1 MALFSSDNDDK
12 KLSQGSSVKS
22 SSLLS
27 SKDTVS
33 KDAFSKPAVS
43 KYESSSALNSSTST
57 VKTLNP
63 TSSSPFA
70 SSSAGSNLTGSTFT
84 GNTVNSSATRS
95 SAFSSTASAT
105 RTTSS
110 VGTLNN
116 TRPTGSAFGS
126 TLNTSSNSTSRFQ
139 SSSTLNTATGSSLTT
154 GSSLNRTSLG
164 TSPLRTASATTSSL
178 GATAPKSTFSSTQT
192 LSSRATAT
200 STLSGTRPASTL
212 SSVSSLSSART
223 NTTTTARPS
232 AFGSTRSTQTT
243 SSFTPR
249 ATTSSSFSST
259 TTSTLR
265 SGTSG
270 SSFTARPAT
279 SSFGSA
285 TTATSSTS
293 ASATSSFSSSTS
305 DFTRKIE
312 QAKAALSTVPKV
324 RPVSVTRDGKTSLVT
339 EKQEVT
345 DVQYR
350 RFAAFIEEK
359 CGIVLGEGKQYLV
372 NSRLSSLLSKFRV
385 QTVDDLI
392 NKAMEEKPNNK
403 AQEEVIDAMTTNE
416 TLWFRDTYPYK
427 ALENIILPELAK
439 KAKYPVRIWSAA
451 CSSGQEPY
459 SIGMVIQEQMSKML
473 HIDPKQTQ
481 IIGTD
486 LSPEMLS
493 ICRRGQYDVHALS
506 RGLSAERKEKFFRP
520 THHPNMMAID
530 SRVKSMVEFRP
541 MNLLGSY
548 ALMGRFDVI
557 FCRNVLIYFSNE
569 VKADILRKL
578 TMCLN
583 PGGYLI
589 LGSTETLVGVSDK
602 YEMMRCN
609 PGIIYHLKPQKYAF

>member
-1 MALFSSDNDDK
+1 MALFSSDNNDK
-12 KLSQGSSVKS
+12 KLSQGSQVKS
-22 SSLLS
+22 SSFLS
-27 SKDTVS
+27 SKNADG
-33 KDAFSKPAVS
+33 
-43 KYESSSALNSSTST
+43 SASNRVTST

-63 TSSSPFA
+63 RSSSPFA
-70 SSSAGSNLTGSTFT
+70 T
-84 GNTVNSSATRS
+84 
-95 SAFSSTASAT
+95 SSTARSSSFT
-105 RTTSS
+105 STT
-110 VGTLNN
+110 
-116 TRPTGSAFGS
+116 TRPTGVSTQTPLSSTRPLGS
-126 TLNTSSNSTSRFQ
+126 TLDSTAQSSVARAQ
-139 SSSTLNTATGSSLTT
+139 SSSTLNRST
-154 GSSLNRTSLG
+154 LG
-164 TSPLRTASATTSSL
+164 NSTLRPSASATSTATPSSFGSTASRSFFDTSSSL
-178 GATAPKSTFSSTQT
+178 ASRPSASSSLSST
-192 LSSRATAT
+192 
-200 STLSGTRPASTL
+200 TRPASTL
-212 SSVSSLSSART
+212 FSRT
-223 NTTTTARPS
+223 TTAATTARPS
-232 AFGSTRSTQTT
+232 AFTSSRSTQTG

-249 ATTSSSFSST
+249 ATTSALNSTVAGTSSLRTATPSSVFSSR
-259 TTSTLR
+259 TTS
-265 SGTSG
+265 
-270 SSFTARPAT
+270 

-285 TTATSSTS
+285 NARLNSTSSNTSGSTPFS
-293 ASATSSFSSSTS
+293 ASTQE
-305 DFTRKIE
+305 FTRKIE

-324 RPVSVTRDGKTSLVT
+324 RPISINRDGKTSLVT

-350 RFAAFIEEK
+350 RFAAFVEEK
-359 CGIVLGEGKQYLV
+359 CGIVLGDGKQYLV

-392 NKAMEEKPNNK
+392 NLAMEEKPNNK

-427 ALENIILPELAK
+427 ALETIILPELAK

-459 SIGMVIQEQMSKML
+459 SIGMIIQEQMSKML

-506 RGLSAERKEKFFRP
+506 RGLSPERKEKFFRP
-520 THHPNMMAID
+520 THNPNMMAID

-557 FCRNVLIYFSNE
+557 FCRNVLIYFSND

-589 LGSTETLVGVSDK
+589 LGSTETLVGVADK

>member
-1 MALFSSDNDDK
+1 MALFSSDNNDK
-12 KLSQGSSVKS
+12 KLSQGSQVKS
-22 SSLLS
+22 SSFLS
-27 SKDTVS
+27 SKNAD
-33 KDAFSKPAVS
+33 D
-43 KYESSSALNSSTST
+43 SASNRVTST

-63 TSSSPFA
+63 RSSSPFA
-70 SSSAGSNLTGSTFT
+70 T
-84 GNTVNSSATRS
+84 
-95 SAFSSTASAT
+95 SSTARSSSFT
-105 RTTSS
+105 STT
-110 VGTLNN
+110 
-116 TRPTGSAFGS
+116 TRPTGVSTQTTLSSTRPLGS
-126 TLNTSSNSTSRFQ
+126 TLNSTAQSSVARAQ
-139 SSSTLNTATGSSLTT
+139 SSSTLNRST
-154 GSSLNRTSLG
+154 LG
-164 TSPLRTASATTSSL
+164 NSTLRPSASATS
-178 GATAPKSTFSSTQT
+178 TAT
-192 LSSRATAT
+192 LSSFGSTASRSFFDT
-200 STLSGTRPASTL
+200 SSSLASRPSASSSLSSTTRPASTL
-212 SSVSSLSSART
+212 FSRT
-223 NTTTTARPS
+223 TTAATTARPS
-232 AFGSTRSTQTT
+232 AFTSSRSAQTG

-249 ATTSSSFSST
+249 ATTSALNSTVAGTSSLRTATPSSVFSSR
-259 TTSTLR
+259 TTS
-265 SGTSG
+265 
-270 SSFTARPAT
+270 

-285 TTATSSTS
+285 NARLNSTSSNTSGSTPFS
-293 ASATSSFSSSTS
+293 ASTQE
-305 DFTRKIE
+305 FTRKIE

-324 RPVSVTRDGKTSLVT
+324 RPISINRDGKTSLVT

-350 RFAAFIEEK
+350 RFAAFVEEK
-359 CGIVLGEGKQYLV
+359 CGIVLGDGKQYLV

-392 NKAMEEKPNNK
+392 NLAMEEKPNNK

-427 ALENIILPELAK
+427 ALETIILPELAK

-459 SIGMVIQEQMSKML
+459 SIGMIIQEQMSKML

-506 RGLSAERKEKFFRP
+506 RGLSPERKEKFFRP
-520 THHPNMMAID
+520 THNPNMMAID

-557 FCRNVLIYFSNE
+557 FCRNVLIYFSND

-589 LGSTETLVGVSDK
+589 LGSTETLVGVADK

>member
-1 MALFSSDNDDK
+1 MALFSSDNNDK
-12 KLSQGSSVKS
+12 KLSQGSQVKS

-27 SKDTVS
+27 SKNADG
-33 KDAFSKPAVS
+33 
-43 KYESSSALNSSTST
+43 SASNRVTST

-63 TSSSPFA
+63 RSSSPFA
-70 SSSAGSNLTGSTFT
+70 T
-84 GNTVNSSATRS
+84 
-95 SAFSSTASAT
+95 SSTAKSSSFT
-105 RTTSS
+105 STT
-110 VGTLNN
+110 
-116 TRPTGSAFGS
+116 TRPTGVSTQTTLSSTRPLGS
-126 TLNTSSNSTSRFQ
+126 TLDSTAQSSVARAQ
-139 SSSTLNTATGSSLTT
+139 SSSTLNRST
-154 GSSLNRTSLG
+154 LG
-164 TSPLRTASATTSSL
+164 NSTLRPSASATSTATPSSFGSTAPRSFFDTSSSL
-178 GATAPKSTFSSTQT
+178 A
-192 LSSRATAT
+192 SRP
-200 STLSGTRPASTL
+200 SAS
-212 SSVSSLSSART
+212 SSLSSTTRPANSLFSRT
-223 NTTTTARPS
+223 TTVATTARPS
-232 AFGSTRSTQTT
+232 AFTSSRSTQTG

-249 ATTSSSFSST
+249 ATTSALNSTVAGTSSLRTATPSSVFSSR
-259 TTSTLR
+259 TTS
-265 SGTSG
+265 
-270 SSFTARPAT
+270 

-285 TTATSSTS
+285 NARLNSTSSNTSGSTPFS
-293 ASATSSFSSSTS
+293 ASTQE
-305 DFTRKIE
+305 FTRKIE

-324 RPVSVTRDGKTSLVT
+324 RPISINRDGKTSLIT

-350 RFAAFIEEK
+350 RFAAFVEEK
-359 CGIVLGEGKQYLV
+359 CGIVLGDGKQYLV

-392 NKAMEEKPNNK
+392 NLAMEEKPNNK

-427 ALENIILPELAK
+427 ALETIILPELAK

-459 SIGMVIQEQMSKML
+459 SIGMIIQEQMSKML

-506 RGLSAERKEKFFRP
+506 RGLSPERKEKFFRP
-520 THHPNMMAID
+520 THNPNMMAID

-557 FCRNVLIYFSNE
+557 FCRNVLIYFSND

-589 LGSTETLVGVSDK
+589 LGSTETLVGVADK

>member
-1 MALFSSDNDDK
+1 MALFSSDNNDK
-12 KLSQGSSVKS
+12 KLSQGSQVKS

-27 SKDTVS
+27 SKNADG
-33 KDAFSKPAVS
+33 
-43 KYESSSALNSSTST
+43 SASNRVTST

-63 TSSSPFA
+63 RSSSPFA
-70 SSSAGSNLTGSTFT
+70 T
-84 GNTVNSSATRS
+84 
-95 SAFSSTASAT
+95 SSTAKSSSFT
-105 RTTSS
+105 STT
-110 VGTLNN
+110 
-116 TRPTGSAFGS
+116 TRPTGVSTQTTLSSTRPLGS
-126 TLNTSSNSTSRFQ
+126 TLDSTAQSSVARAQ
-139 SSSTLNTATGSSLTT
+139 SSSTLNRST
-154 GSSLNRTSLG
+154 LG
-164 TSPLRTASATTSSL
+164 NSTLRPSASATSTATPSSFGSTAPRSFFDTSSSL
-178 GATAPKSTFSSTQT
+178 ASRPSASSSLSST
-192 LSSRATAT
+192 
-200 STLSGTRPASTL
+200 TRPASTL
-212 SSVSSLSSART
+212 FSRT
-223 NTTTTARPS
+223 TTVATTARPS
-232 AFGSTRSTQTT
+232 AFTSSRSTQTG

-249 ATTSSSFSST
+249 ATTSALNSTADGTSSLRTAAPSSVFSSR
-259 TTSTLR
+259 TTS
-265 SGTSG
+265 
-270 SSFTARPAT
+270 

-285 TTATSSTS
+285 NARLNSTSSNTSGSTPFS
-293 ASATSSFSSSTS
+293 ASTQE
-305 DFTRKIE
+305 FTRKIE

-324 RPVSVTRDGKTSLVT
+324 GLISINRDGKTSLVT

-350 RFAAFIEEK
+350 RFAAFVEEK
-359 CGIVLGEGKQYLV
+359 CGIVLGDGKQYLV

-392 NKAMEEKPNNK
+392 NLAMEEKPNNK
-403 AQEEVIDAMTTNE
+403 VQEEVIDAMTTNE

-427 ALENIILPELAK
+427 ALETIILPELAK

-459 SIGMVIQEQMSKML
+459 SIGMIIQEQMSKML

-506 RGLSAERKEKFFRP
+506 RGLSPERKEKFFRP
-520 THHPNMMAID
+520 THNPNMMAID

-557 FCRNVLIYFSNE
+557 FCRNVLIYFSND

-589 LGSTETLVGVSDK
+589 LGSTETLVGVADK

>member
-1 MALFSSDNDDK
+1 MALFSSDNNDK
-12 KLSQGSSVKS
+12 KLSQGSQVKS

-27 SKDTVS
+27 SKNADG
-33 KDAFSKPAVS
+33 
-43 KYESSSALNSSTST
+43 SASNRVTST

-63 TSSSPFA
+63 RSSSPFA
-70 SSSAGSNLTGSTFT
+70 T
-84 GNTVNSSATRS
+84 
-95 SAFSSTASAT
+95 SSTAKSSSFT
-105 RTTSS
+105 STT
-110 VGTLNN
+110 
-116 TRPTGSAFGS
+116 TRPTGVSTQTTLSSTRPLGS
-126 TLNTSSNSTSRFQ
+126 TLDSTAQSSVARAQ
-139 SSSTLNTATGSSLTT
+139 SSSTLNRST
-154 GSSLNRTSLG
+154 LG
-164 TSPLRTASATTSSL
+164 NSTLRPSASATSTATPSSFGSTAPRSFFDTSSSL
-178 GATAPKSTFSSTQT
+178 ASRPSASSSLSST
-192 LSSRATAT
+192 
-200 STLSGTRPASTL
+200 TRPASTL
-212 SSVSSLSSART
+212 FSRT
-223 NTTTTARPS
+223 TTVATTARPS
-232 AFGSTRSTQTT
+232 AFTSSRSTQTG

-249 ATTSSSFSST
+249 ATTSALNSTADGTSSLRTAAPSSVFSSR
-259 TTSTLR
+259 TTS
-265 SGTSG
+265 
-270 SSFTARPAT
+270 

-285 TTATSSTS
+285 NARLNSTSSNTSGSTPFS
-293 ASATSSFSSSTS
+293 ASTQE
-305 DFTRKIE
+305 FTRKIE

-324 RPVSVTRDGKTSLVT
+324 RPISINRDGKTSLVT

-350 RFAAFIEEK
+350 RFAAFVEEK
-359 CGIVLGEGKQYLV
+359 CGIVLGDGKQYLV

-392 NKAMEEKPNNK
+392 NLAMEEKPNNK
-403 AQEEVIDAMTTNE
+403 VQEEVIDAMTTNE

-427 ALENIILPELAK
+427 ALETIILPELAK

-459 SIGMVIQEQMSKML
+459 SIGMIIQEQMSKML

-506 RGLSAERKEKFFRP
+506 RGLSPERKEKFFRP
-520 THHPNMMAID
+520 THNPNMMAID

-557 FCRNVLIYFSNE
+557 FCRNVLIYFSND

-589 LGSTETLVGVSDK
+589 LGSTETLVGVADK

>member
-1 MALFSSDNDDK
+1 MALFSSDNNDK
-12 KLSQGSSVKS
+12 KLSQGSQVKS

-27 SKDTVS
+27 SKNADG
-33 KDAFSKPAVS
+33 
-43 KYESSSALNSSTST
+43 SASNRVTST

-63 TSSSPFA
+63 RSSSPFA
-70 SSSAGSNLTGSTFT
+70 T
-84 GNTVNSSATRS
+84 
-95 SAFSSTASAT
+95 SSTARSSSFT
-105 RTTSS
+105 STT
-110 VGTLNN
+110 
-116 TRPTGSAFGS
+116 TRPTGVSTQTTLSSTRPLGS
-126 TLNTSSNSTSRFQ
+126 TLDSTAQSSVARAQ
-139 SSSTLNTATGSSLTT
+139 SSSTI
-154 GSSLNRTSLG
+154 NRSTLG
-164 TSPLRTASATTSSL
+164 NSTLRPSASATSTATPSSFGSTAPRSFFDTSSSL
-178 GATAPKSTFSSTQT
+178 ASRPSASSSLSST
-192 LSSRATAT
+192 
-200 STLSGTRPASTL
+200 TRPASTL
-212 SSVSSLSSART
+212 FSR
-223 NTTTTARPS
+223 TTTAASTARPS
-232 AFGSTRSTQTT
+232 AFTSSRSTQTG

-249 ATTSSSFSST
+249 ATTSALNSTVAGTSSLRTATPSSVFSSR
-259 TTSTLR
+259 TTS
-265 SGTSG
+265 
-270 SSFTARPAT
+270 

-285 TTATSSTS
+285 NARLNSTSSNTSGSTPFS
-293 ASATSSFSSSTS
+293 ASTQE
-305 DFTRKIE
+305 FTRKIE

-324 RPVSVTRDGKTSLVT
+324 RPISINRDGKTSLVT

-350 RFAAFIEEK
+350 RFAAFVEEK
-359 CGIVLGEGKQYLV
+359 CGIVLGDGKQYLV

-392 NKAMEEKPNNK
+392 NLAMEEKPNNK

-427 ALENIILPELAK
+427 ALETIILPELAK

-459 SIGMVIQEQMSKML
+459 SIGMIIQEQMSKML

-506 RGLSAERKEKFFRP
+506 RGLSPERKEKFFRP
-520 THHPNMMAID
+520 THNPNMMAID

-557 FCRNVLIYFSNE
+557 FCRNVLIYFSND

-589 LGSTETLVGVSDK
+589 LGSTETLVGVADK

>member
-1 MALFSSDNDDK
+1 MALFSSDNNDK
-12 KLSQGSSVKS
+12 KLSQGSQVKS

-27 SKDTVS
+27 SKNADG
-33 KDAFSKPAVS
+33 
-43 KYESSSALNSSTST
+43 SASNRVTST

-63 TSSSPFA
+63 RSSSPFA
-70 SSSAGSNLTGSTFT
+70 T
-84 GNTVNSSATRS
+84 
-95 SAFSSTASAT
+95 SSTAKSSSFT
-105 RTTSS
+105 STT
-110 VGTLNN
+110 
-116 TRPTGSAFGS
+116 TRPTGVSTQTTLSSTRPLGS
-126 TLNTSSNSTSRFQ
+126 TLDSTAQSSVARAQ
-139 SSSTLNTATGSSLTT
+139 SSSTLNRST
-154 GSSLNRTSLG
+154 LG
-164 TSPLRTASATTSSL
+164 NSTLRPSASATSTATPSSFGSTAPRSFFDTSSSL
-178 GATAPKSTFSSTQT
+178 ASRPSASSSLSST
-192 LSSRATAT
+192 
-200 STLSGTRPASTL
+200 TRPASTL
-212 SSVSSLSSART
+212 FSRT
-223 NTTTTARPS
+223 TTVATTARPS
-232 AFGSTRSTQTT
+232 AFTSSRSTQTG

-249 ATTSSSFSST
+249 ATTSALNSTADGTSSLRTAAPSSVFSSR
-259 TTSTLR
+259 TTS
-265 SGTSG
+265 
-270 SSFTARPAT
+270 

-285 TTATSSTS
+285 NARLNSTSSNTSGSTPFS
-293 ASATSSFSSSTS
+293 ASTQE
-305 DFTRKIE
+305 FTRKIE

-324 RPVSVTRDGKTSLVT
+324 RPISINRDGKTSLVT

-350 RFAAFIEEK
+350 RFAAFVEEK
-359 CGIVLGEGKQYLV
+359 CGIVLGDGKQYLV

-392 NKAMEEKPNNK
+392 NLAMEEKPNNK
-403 AQEEVIDAMTTNE
+403 VQEEVIDAMTTNE

-427 ALENIILPELAK
+427 ALETIILPELAK

-459 SIGMVIQEQMSKML
+459 SIGMIIQEQMSKIL

-506 RGLSAERKEKFFRP
+506 RGLSPERKEKFFRP
-520 THHPNMMAID
+520 THNPNMMAID

-557 FCRNVLIYFSNE
+557 FCRNVLIYFSND

-589 LGSTETLVGVSDK
+589 LGSTETLVGVADK

>member
-1 MALFSSDNDDK
+1 MALFSSDNNDK
-12 KLSQGSSVKS
+12 KLSQGSQVKS

-27 SKDTVS
+27 SKNADG
-33 KDAFSKPAVS
+33 
-43 KYESSSALNSSTST
+43 SASNRVTST

-63 TSSSPFA
+63 RSSSPFA
-70 SSSAGSNLTGSTFT
+70 T
-84 GNTVNSSATRS
+84 
-95 SAFSSTASAT
+95 SSTAKSSSFT
-105 RTTSS
+105 STT
-110 VGTLNN
+110 
-116 TRPTGSAFGS
+116 TRPTGVSTQTTLSSTRPLGS
-126 TLNTSSNSTSRFQ
+126 TLDSTAQSSVARAQ
-139 SSSTLNTATGSSLTT
+139 SSSTLNRSTLGNSSLRP
-154 GSSLNRTSLG
+154 S
-164 TSPLRTASATTSSL
+164 ASATSTATPSSFGSTAPRSFFDTSSSL
-178 GATAPKSTFSSTQT
+178 ASRPSASSSLSST
-192 LSSRATAT
+192 
-200 STLSGTRPASTL
+200 TRPASTL
-212 SSVSSLSSART
+212 FSRT
-223 NTTTTARPS
+223 TTVATTARPS
-232 AFGSTRSTQTT
+232 AFTSSRSTQTG

-249 ATTSSSFSST
+249 ATTSALNSTADGTSSLRTAAPSSVFSSR
-259 TTSTLR
+259 TTS
-265 SGTSG
+265 
-270 SSFTARPAT
+270 

-285 TTATSSTS
+285 NARLNSTSSNTSGSTPFS
-293 ASATSSFSSSTS
+293 ASTQE
-305 DFTRKIE
+305 FTRKIE

-324 RPVSVTRDGKTSLVT
+324 RPISINRDGKTSLVT

-350 RFAAFIEEK
+350 RFAAFVEEK
-359 CGIVLGEGKQYLV
+359 CGIVLGDGKQYLV

-392 NKAMEEKPNNK
+392 NLAMEEKPNNK
-403 AQEEVIDAMTTNE
+403 VQEEVIDAMTTNE

-427 ALENIILPELAK
+427 ALETIILPELAK

-459 SIGMVIQEQMSKML
+459 SIGMIIQEQMSKML

-506 RGLSAERKEKFFRP
+506 RGLSPERKEKFFRP
-520 THHPNMMAID
+520 THNPNMMAID

-557 FCRNVLIYFSNE
+557 FCRNVLIYFSND

-589 LGSTETLVGVSDK
+589 LGSTETLVGVADK

>member
-1 MALFSSDNDDK
+1 MALFSSDNNDK
-12 KLSQGSSVKS
+12 KLSQGSQVKS

-27 SKDTVS
+27 SKNADG
-33 KDAFSKPAVS
+33 
-43 KYESSSALNSSTST
+43 SASNRVTST

-63 TSSSPFA
+63 RSSSPFA
-70 SSSAGSNLTGSTFT
+70 T
-84 GNTVNSSATRS
+84 
-95 SAFSSTASAT
+95 SSTAKSSSFT
-105 RTTSS
+105 STT
-110 VGTLNN
+110 
-116 TRPTGSAFGS
+116 TRPTGVSTQTTLSSTRPLGS
-126 TLNTSSNSTSRFQ
+126 TLDSTAQSSVARAQ
-139 SSSTLNTATGSSLTT
+139 SSSTLNRST
-154 GSSLNRTSLG
+154 LG
-164 TSPLRTASATTSSL
+164 NSTLRPSASATSSATPSSFGSTAPRSFFDTSSSL
-178 GATAPKSTFSSTQT
+178 ASRPSASSSLSST
-192 LSSRATAT
+192 
-200 STLSGTRPASTL
+200 TRPASTL
-212 SSVSSLSSART
+212 FSRT
-223 NTTTTARPS
+223 TTVATTARPS
-232 AFGSTRSTQTT
+232 AFTSSRSTQTG

-249 ATTSSSFSST
+249 ATTSALNSTVAGTSSLRTATPSSVFSSR
-259 TTSTLR
+259 TTS
-265 SGTSG
+265 
-270 SSFTARPAT
+270 

-285 TTATSSTS
+285 NARLNSTSSNTSGSTPFS
-293 ASATSSFSSSTS
+293 ASTQE
-305 DFTRKIE
+305 FTRKIE

-324 RPVSVTRDGKTSLVT
+324 RPISINRDGKTSLVT

-350 RFAAFIEEK
+350 RFAAFVEEK
-359 CGIVLGEGKQYLV
+359 CGIVLGDGKQYLV

-392 NKAMEEKPNNK
+392 NLAMEEKPNNK

-427 ALENIILPELAK
+427 ALETIILPELAK

-459 SIGMVIQEQMSKML
+459 SIGMIIQEQMSKML

-506 RGLSAERKEKFFRP
+506 RGLSPERKEKFFRP
-520 THHPNMMAID
+520 THNPNMMAID

-557 FCRNVLIYFSNE
+557 FCRNVLIYFSND

-589 LGSTETLVGVSDK
+589 LGSTETLVGVADK

>member
-1 MALFSSDNDDK
+1 MALFSSDNNDK
-12 KLSQGSSVKS
+12 KLSQGSQVKS

-27 SKDTVS
+27 SKNADG
-33 KDAFSKPAVS
+33 
-43 KYESSSALNSSTST
+43 SASNRVTST

-63 TSSSPFA
+63 RSSSPFA
-70 SSSAGSNLTGSTFT
+70 T
-84 GNTVNSSATRS
+84 
-95 SAFSSTASAT
+95 SSTAKSSSFMS
-105 RTTSS
+105 TT
-110 VGTLNN
+110 
-116 TRPTGSAFGS
+116 TRPTGVSTQTTLSSTRPLGS
-126 TLNTSSNSTSRFQ
+126 TLDSTAQSSVARAQ
-139 SSSTLNTATGSSLTT
+139 SSSTLNRST
-154 GSSLNRTSLG
+154 LG
-164 TSPLRTASATTSSL
+164 NSTLRPSASATSTATPSSFGSTAPRSFFDTSSSL
-178 GATAPKSTFSSTQT
+178 A
-192 LSSRATAT
+192 SRP
-200 STLSGTRPASTL
+200 SAS
-212 SSVSSLSSART
+212 SSLSSTTRPANSLFSRT
-223 NTTTTARPS
+223 TTVATTARPS
-232 AFGSTRSTQTT
+232 AFTSSRSTQTG

-249 ATTSSSFSST
+249 ATTSALNSTVAGTSSLRTATPSSVFSSR
-259 TTSTLR
+259 TTS
-265 SGTSG
+265 
-270 SSFTARPAT
+270 

-285 TTATSSTS
+285 NARLNSTSSNTSGSTPFS
-293 ASATSSFSSSTS
+293 ASTQE
-305 DFTRKIE
+305 FTRKIE

-324 RPVSVTRDGKTSLVT
+324 RPISINRDGKTSLVT

-350 RFAAFIEEK
+350 RFAAFVEEK
-359 CGIVLGEGKQYLV
+359 CGIVLGDGKQYLV

-392 NKAMEEKPNNK
+392 NLAMEEKPNNK

-427 ALENIILPELAK
+427 ALETIILPELAK

-459 SIGMVIQEQMSKML
+459 SIGMIIQEQMSKML

-506 RGLSAERKEKFFRP
+506 RGLSPERKEKFFRP
-520 THHPNMMAID
+520 THNPNMMAID

-557 FCRNVLIYFSNE
+557 FCRNVLIYFSND

-589 LGSTETLVGVSDK
+589 LGSTETLVGVADK

>member
-1 MALFSSDNDDK
+1 MALFSSDNNDK
-12 KLSQGSSVKS
+12 KLSQGSQVKS

-27 SKDTVS
+27 SKNADG
-33 KDAFSKPAVS
+33 
-43 KYESSSALNSSTST
+43 SASNRVTST

-63 TSSSPFA
+63 RSSSPFA
-70 SSSAGSNLTGSTFT
+70 T
-84 GNTVNSSATRS
+84 
-95 SAFSSTASAT
+95 SSTAKSSSFT
-105 RTTSS
+105 STT
-110 VGTLNN
+110 
-116 TRPTGSAFGS
+116 TRPTGVSTQTTLSSTRPLGS
-126 TLNTSSNSTSRFQ
+126 TLDSTAQSSVARAQ
-139 SSSTLNTATGSSLTT
+139 SSSTLNRSTLGNSTLRPSASSTSTATPSSFGSTAPRSFFDTSSSLASRPSAS
-154 GSSLNRTSLG
+154 SSL
-164 TSPLRTASATTSSL
+164 
-178 GATAPKSTFSSTQT
+178 SST
-192 LSSRATAT
+192 
-200 STLSGTRPASTL
+200 TRPASTL
-212 SSVSSLSSART
+212 FSRT
-223 NTTTTARPS
+223 TTVATTARPS
-232 AFGSTRSTQTT
+232 AFTSSRSTQTG

-249 ATTSSSFSST
+249 ATTSALNSTVAGTSSLRTATPSSVFSSR
-259 TTSTLR
+259 TTS
-265 SGTSG
+265 
-270 SSFTARPAT
+270 

-285 TTATSSTS
+285 NARLNSTSSNTSGSTPFS
-293 ASATSSFSSSTS
+293 ASTQE
-305 DFTRKIE
+305 FTRKIE

-324 RPVSVTRDGKTSLVT
+324 RPISINRDGKTSLVT

-350 RFAAFIEEK
+350 RFAAFVEEK
-359 CGIVLGEGKQYLV
+359 CGIVLGDGKQYLV

-392 NKAMEEKPNNK
+392 NLAMEEKPNNK

-427 ALENIILPELAK
+427 ALETIILPELAK

-459 SIGMVIQEQMSKML
+459 SIGMIIQEQMSKML

-506 RGLSAERKEKFFRP
+506 RGLSPERKEKFFRP
-520 THHPNMMAID
+520 THNPNMMAID

-557 FCRNVLIYFSNE
+557 FCRNVLIYFSND

-589 LGSTETLVGVSDK
+589 LGSTETLVGVADK

>member
-1 MALFSSDNDDK
+1 MAQFSSDNNDK
-12 KLSQGSSVKS
+12 KLSQGSQVKS

-27 SKDTVS
+27 SKNADG
-33 KDAFSKPAVS
+33 
-43 KYESSSALNSSTST
+43 SASNRVTST

-63 TSSSPFA
+63 RGSSPFA
-70 SSSAGSNLTGSTFT
+70 T
-84 GNTVNSSATRS
+84 
-95 SAFSSTASAT
+95 SSTARNSSFT
-105 RTTSS
+105 STT
-110 VGTLNN
+110 
-116 TRPTGSAFGS
+116 TRPTGVSTQTTLSSTRPLGS
-126 TLNTSSNSTSRFQ
+126 TLNSTAQSSVARAQ
-139 SSSTLNTATGSSLTT
+139 SSSTLNRSTLGNSTLRPSASATST
-154 GSSLNRTSLG
+154 
-164 TSPLRTASATTSSL
+164 ATTSSF
-178 GATAPKSTFSSTQT
+178 GSTAPRSFFDTSSS
-192 LSSRATAT
+192 LASRP
-200 STLSGTRPASTL
+200 SAS
-212 SSVSSLSSART
+212 SSLSSTTRPAGTLFSRT
-223 NTTTTARPS
+223 TTAATTARPS
-232 AFGSTRSTQTT
+232 AFTSSRSTQTS

-249 ATTSSSFSST
+249 ATTSALNSTVAGTSSLRTATPSSVFSSR
-259 TTSTLR
+259 TTS
-265 SGTSG
+265 
-270 SSFTARPAT
+270 

-285 TTATSSTS
+285 NARLNSTSSNTSGSTPFS
-293 ASATSSFSSSTS
+293 ASTQE
-305 DFTRKIE
+305 FTRKIE

-324 RPVSVTRDGKTSLVT
+324 RPISINRDGKTSLVT

-350 RFAAFIEEK
+350 RFAAFVEEK
-359 CGIVLGEGKQYLV
+359 CGIVLGDGKQYLV

-392 NKAMEEKPNNK
+392 NLAMEEKPNNK

-427 ALENIILPELAK
+427 ALETIILPELAK

-459 SIGMVIQEQMSKML
+459 SIGMIIQEQMSKML

-506 RGLSAERKEKFFRP
+506 RGLSPERKEKFFRP
-520 THHPNMMAID
+520 THNPNMMAID

-557 FCRNVLIYFSNE
+557 FCRNVLIYFSND

-589 LGSTETLVGVSDK
+589 LGSTETLVGVADK

-609 PGIIYHLKPQKYAF
+609 PGIIYHLKPQKYSF

>member
-1 MALFSSDNDDK
+1 MALFSSDNNDK
-12 KLSQGSSVKS
+12 KLSQGSQVKS

-27 SKDTVS
+27 SKNADG
-33 KDAFSKPAVS
+33 
-43 KYESSSALNSSTST
+43 SASNRVTST

-63 TSSSPFA
+63 RSSSPFA
-70 SSSAGSNLTGSTFT
+70 T
-84 GNTVNSSATRS
+84 
-95 SAFSSTASAT
+95 SSTAKSSSFT
-105 RTTSS
+105 STT
-110 VGTLNN
+110 
-116 TRPTGSAFGS
+116 TRPTGVSTQTTLSSTRPLGS
-126 TLNTSSNSTSRFQ
+126 TLDSTAQSSVARAQ
-139 SSSTLNTATGSSLTT
+139 SSSTLNRST
-154 GSSLNRTSLG
+154 LG
-164 TSPLRTASATTSSL
+164 NSTLRPSASATSTATPSSFGSTAPRSFFDTCSSL
-178 GATAPKSTFSSTQT
+178 ASRPSASSSLSST
-192 LSSRATAT
+192 
-200 STLSGTRPASTL
+200 TRPASTL
-212 SSVSSLSSART
+212 FSRT
-223 NTTTTARPS
+223 TTVATTARPS
-232 AFGSTRSTQTT
+232 AFTSSRSTQTG

-249 ATTSSSFSST
+249 ATTSALNSTVAGTSSLRTATPSSVFSSR
-259 TTSTLR
+259 TTS
-265 SGTSG
+265 
-270 SSFTARPAT
+270 

-285 TTATSSTS
+285 NARLNSTSSNTSGSTPFS
-293 ASATSSFSSSTS
+293 ASTQE
-305 DFTRKIE
+305 FTRKIE

-324 RPVSVTRDGKTSLVT
+324 RPISINRDGKTSLVT

-350 RFAAFIEEK
+350 RFAAFVEEK
-359 CGIVLGEGKQYLV
+359 CGIVLGDGKQYLV

-392 NKAMEEKPNNK
+392 NLAMEEKPNNK

-427 ALENIILPELAK
+427 ALETIILPELAK

-459 SIGMVIQEQMSKML
+459 SIGMIIQEQMSKML

-506 RGLSAERKEKFFRP
+506 RGLSPERKEKFFRP
-520 THHPNMMAID
+520 THNPNMMAID

-557 FCRNVLIYFSNE
+557 FCRNVLIYFSND

-589 LGSTETLVGVSDK
+589 LGSTETLVGVADK

>member
-12 KLSQGSSVKS
+12 KLSQGSQVKS

-27 SKDTVS
+27 SKNADG
-33 KDAFSKPAVS
+33 
-43 KYESSSALNSSTST
+43 SALNRATST

-70 SSSAGSNLTGSTFT
+70 T
-84 GNTVNSSATRS
+84 
-95 SAFSSTASAT
+95 SSTARSSSFTSTSA
-105 RTTSS
+105 
-110 VGTLNN
+110 
-116 TRPTGSAFGS
+116 RPTGTSTQTTLSSTRPLGS
-126 TLNTSSNSTSRFQ
+126 TLNSTTQSSASRFQ
-139 SSSTLNTATGSSLTT
+139 SSSTLN
-154 GSSLNRTSLG
+154 RTSLG
-164 TSPLRTASATTSSL
+164 TSSLRSTTTRATTTSAFGS
-178 GATAPKSTFSSTQT
+178 SSTSTATRSSFTSSQT
-192 LSSRATAT
+192 LASRSSAA
-200 STLSGTRPASTL
+200 SGLSSTRPASTL
-212 SSVSSLSSART
+212 SSTRPTSSTVRPSTLSSA
-223 NTTTTARPS
+223 
-232 AFGSTRSTQTT
+232 QTT
-243 SSFTPR
+243 SSTLTQRATTSAFSSTATGASTLRTATPSSTLSSR
-249 ATTSSSFSST
+249 TTSSSFSS
-259 TTSTLR
+259 
-265 SGTSG
+265 
-270 SSFTARPAT
+270 AT
-279 SSFGSA
+279 SRLNS
-285 TTATSSTS
+285 TSSNTTGSNAFS
-293 ASATSSFSSSTS
+293 ASAQ

-324 RPVSVTRDGKTSLVT
+324 RPISINRDGKTSLVT

-350 RFAAFIEEK
+350 RFAAFVEEK

-392 NKAMEEKPNNK
+392 NLAMEEKPNNK

-427 ALENIILPELAK
+427 ALETIILPELAK

-459 SIGMVIQEQMSKML
+459 SIGMIIQEQMSKML

-506 RGLSAERKEKFFRP
+506 RGLSPERKEKFFRT
-520 THHPNMMAID
+520 THNPNMMAID

-609 PGIIYHLKPQKYAF
+609 PGIIYHLKPQKYAFN

>member
-1 MALFSSDNDDK
+1 MALFSSDNNDK
-12 KLSQGSSVKS
+12 KLSQGSQVKS
-22 SSLLS
+22 SSFLS
-27 SKDTVS
+27 SKNAD
-33 KDAFSKPAVS
+33 D
-43 KYESSSALNSSTST
+43 SASNRVTST

-63 TSSSPFA
+63 RSSSPFA
-70 SSSAGSNLTGSTFT
+70 T
-84 GNTVNSSATRS
+84 
-95 SAFSSTASAT
+95 SSTARSSSFT
-105 RTTSS
+105 STT
-110 VGTLNN
+110 
-116 TRPTGSAFGS
+116 TRPTGVSTQTTLSSTRPLGS
-126 TLNTSSNSTSRFQ
+126 TLNSTAQSSVARAQ
-139 SSSTLNTATGSSLTT
+139 SSSTLNRST
-154 GSSLNRTSLG
+154 LG
-164 TSPLRTASATTSSL
+164 NSTLRPSASATSTATPSSFGSTASRSFFDTSSSL
-178 GATAPKSTFSSTQT
+178 ASRPSASSSLSST
-192 LSSRATAT
+192 
-200 STLSGTRPASTL
+200 TRPASTL
-212 SSVSSLSSART
+212 FSRT
-223 NTTTTARPS
+223 TTAATTARPS
-232 AFGSTRSTQTT
+232 AFTSSRSAQTG

-249 ATTSSSFSST
+249 ATTSALNSTVAGTSSLRTATPSSVFSSR
-259 TTSTLR
+259 TTS
-265 SGTSG
+265 
-270 SSFTARPAT
+270 

-285 TTATSSTS
+285 NARLNSTSSNTSGSTPFS
-293 ASATSSFSSSTS
+293 ASTQE
-305 DFTRKIE
+305 FTRKIE

-324 RPVSVTRDGKTSLVT
+324 RPISINRDGKTSLVS

-350 RFAAFIEEK
+350 RFAAFVEEK
-359 CGIVLGEGKQYLV
+359 CGIVLGDGKQYLV

-392 NKAMEEKPNNK
+392 NLAMEEKPNNK

-427 ALENIILPELAK
+427 ALETIILPELAK

-459 SIGMVIQEQMSKML
+459 SIGMIIQEQMSKML

-506 RGLSAERKEKFFRP
+506 RGLSPERKEKFFRP
-520 THHPNMMAID
+520 THNPNMMAID

-557 FCRNVLIYFSNE
+557 FCRNVLIYFSND

-589 LGSTETLVGVSDK
+589 LGSTETLVGVADK

>member
-1 MALFSSDNDDK
+1 MALFSSDNNDK
-12 KLSQGSSVKS
+12 KLSQGSQVKS

-27 SKDTVS
+27 SKNADG
-33 KDAFSKPAVS
+33 
-43 KYESSSALNSSTST
+43 SASNRVTST

-63 TSSSPFA
+63 RSSSPFA
-70 SSSAGSNLTGSTFT
+70 T
-84 GNTVNSSATRS
+84 
-95 SAFSSTASAT
+95 SSTAKSSSFT
-105 RTTSS
+105 STT
-110 VGTLNN
+110 
-116 TRPTGSAFGS
+116 TRPTGVSTQTTLSSTRPLGS
-126 TLNTSSNSTSRFQ
+126 TLDSTAQSSVARAQ
-139 SSSTLNTATGSSLTT
+139 SSSTLNRST
-154 GSSLNRTSLG
+154 LG
-164 TSPLRTASATTSSL
+164 NSTLRLSASATSTATPSSFGSTAPRSFFDTSSSL
-178 GATAPKSTFSSTQT
+178 ASRPSASSSLSST
-192 LSSRATAT
+192 
-200 STLSGTRPASTL
+200 TRPASTL
-212 SSVSSLSSART
+212 FSRT
-223 NTTTTARPS
+223 TTVATTARPS
-232 AFGSTRSTQTT
+232 AFTSSRSTQTG

-249 ATTSSSFSST
+249 ATTSALNSTVARTSSLRTATPSSVFSSR
-259 TTSTLR
+259 TTS
-265 SGTSG
+265 
-270 SSFTARPAT
+270 

-285 TTATSSTS
+285 NARLNSTSSNTSGSTPFS
-293 ASATSSFSSSTS
+293 ASTQE
-305 DFTRKIE
+305 FTRKIE

-324 RPVSVTRDGKTSLVT
+324 RPISINRDGKTSLVT

-350 RFAAFIEEK
+350 RFAAFVEEK
-359 CGIVLGEGKQYLV
+359 CGIVLGDGKQYLV

-392 NKAMEEKPNNK
+392 NLAMEEKPNNK

-427 ALENIILPELAK
+427 ALETIILPELAK

-459 SIGMVIQEQMSKML
+459 SIGMIIQEQMSKML

-506 RGLSAERKEKFFRP
+506 RGLSPERKEKFFRP
-520 THHPNMMAID
+520 THNPNMMAID

-557 FCRNVLIYFSNE
+557 FCRNVLIYFSND

-589 LGSTETLVGVSDK
+589 LGSTETLVGVADK

>member
-1 MALFSSDNDDK
+1 MALFSSDNNDK
-12 KLSQGSSVKS
+12 KLSQGSQVKS

-27 SKDTVS
+27 SKNADG
-33 KDAFSKPAVS
+33 
-43 KYESSSALNSSTST
+43 SASNRVTST

-63 TSSSPFA
+63 RSSSPFA
-70 SSSAGSNLTGSTFT
+70 T
-84 GNTVNSSATRS
+84 
-95 SAFSSTASAT
+95 SSTARSSSFT
-105 RTTSS
+105 STT
-110 VGTLNN
+110 
-116 TRPTGSAFGS
+116 TRPTGVSTQTTLSSTRPLGS
-126 TLNTSSNSTSRFQ
+126 TLNSTAQSSVARAQ
-139 SSSTLNTATGSSLTT
+139 SSSTLNRST
-154 GSSLNRTSLG
+154 LG
-164 TSPLRTASATTSSL
+164 NSTLRPSASATSTATPSSFGSTAPRSFFDTSSSL
-178 GATAPKSTFSSTQT
+178 ASRPSASSILSST
-192 LSSRATAT
+192 
-200 STLSGTRPASTL
+200 TRPASTL
-212 SSVSSLSSART
+212 FSRT
-223 NTTTTARPS
+223 TTAATTARPS
-232 AFGSTRSTQTT
+232 AFTSSRSTQTG

-249 ATTSSSFSST
+249 ATTSALNSTAAGTSSLRTATPSSVFSSR
-259 TTSTLR
+259 TTS
-265 SGTSG
+265 
-270 SSFTARPAT
+270 

-285 TTATSSTS
+285 NARLNSTSSNTSGSTPFS
-293 ASATSSFSSSTS
+293 ASTQE
-305 DFTRKIE
+305 FTRKIE
-312 QAKAALSTVPKV
+312 QAKATLSTVPKV
-324 RPVSVTRDGKTSLVT
+324 RPISINRDGKTSLVT

-350 RFAAFIEEK
+350 RFAAFVEEK
-359 CGIVLGEGKQYLV
+359 CGIVLGDGKQYLV

-392 NKAMEEKPNNK
+392 NLAMEEKPNNK

-427 ALENIILPELAK
+427 ALETIILPELAK

-459 SIGMVIQEQMSKML
+459 SIGMIIQEQMSKML

-506 RGLSAERKEKFFRP
+506 RGLSPERKEKFFRP
-520 THHPNMMAID
+520 THNPNMMAID

-557 FCRNVLIYFSNE
+557 FCRNVLIYFSND

-589 LGSTETLVGVSDK
+589 LGSTETLVGVADK

>member
-1 MALFSSDNDDK
+1 MALFSSDNNDK
-12 KLSQGSSVKS
+12 KLSQGSQVKS
-22 SSLLS
+22 SSFLS
-27 SKDTVS
+27 SKNAD
-33 KDAFSKPAVS
+33 D
-43 KYESSSALNSSTST
+43 SASNRVTST

-63 TSSSPFA
+63 RSSSPFA
-70 SSSAGSNLTGSTFT
+70 T
-84 GNTVNSSATRS
+84 
-95 SAFSSTASAT
+95 SSTARSSSFT
-105 RTTSS
+105 STT
-110 VGTLNN
+110 
-116 TRPTGSAFGS
+116 TRPTGVSTQTTLSSTRPLGS
-126 TLNTSSNSTSRFQ
+126 TLNSTAQSSVARAQ
-139 SSSTLNTATGSSLTT
+139 SSSTLNRST
-154 GSSLNRTSLG
+154 LG
-164 TSPLRTASATTSSL
+164 NSTLRPSVS
-178 GATAPKSTFSSTQT
+178 
-192 LSSRATAT
+192 AT
-200 STLSGTRPASTL
+200 STATPSSFGSTASRSFFDTSSSLASRPSASSSLSSTTRPASTL
-212 SSVSSLSSART
+212 FSRT
-223 NTTTTARPS
+223 TTAATTARPS
-232 AFGSTRSTQTT
+232 AFTSSRSAQTG

-249 ATTSSSFSST
+249 ATTSALNSTVAGTSSLRTATPSSVFSSR
-259 TTSTLR
+259 TTS
-265 SGTSG
+265 
-270 SSFTARPAT
+270 

-285 TTATSSTS
+285 NARLNSTSSNTSGSTPFS
-293 ASATSSFSSSTS
+293 ASTQE
-305 DFTRKIE
+305 FTRKIE

-324 RPVSVTRDGKTSLVT
+324 RPISINRDGKTSLVT

-350 RFAAFIEEK
+350 RFAAFVEEK
-359 CGIVLGEGKQYLV
+359 CGIVLGDGKQYLV

-392 NKAMEEKPNNK
+392 NLAMEEKPNNK

-427 ALENIILPELAK
+427 ALETIILPELAK

-459 SIGMVIQEQMSKML
+459 SIGMIIQEQMSKML

-506 RGLSAERKEKFFRP
+506 RGLSPERKEKFFRP
-520 THHPNMMAID
+520 THNPNMMAID

-557 FCRNVLIYFSNE
+557 FCRNVLIYFSND

-589 LGSTETLVGVSDK
+589 LGSTETLVGVADK

>member
-1 MALFSSDNDDK
+1 MALFSSDNNDK
-12 KLSQGSSVKS
+12 KLSQGSQVKS

-27 SKDTVS
+27 SKNADG
-33 KDAFSKPAVS
+33 
-43 KYESSSALNSSTST
+43 SASNRVTST

-63 TSSSPFA
+63 RSSSPFA
-70 SSSAGSNLTGSTFT
+70 T
-84 GNTVNSSATRS
+84 
-95 SAFSSTASAT
+95 SSTARSSSFT
-105 RTTSS
+105 STT
-110 VGTLNN
+110 
-116 TRPTGSAFGS
+116 TRPTGVSTQTTLSSTRPLGS
-126 TLNTSSNSTSRFQ
+126 TLNSTAQSSVARAQ
-139 SSSTLNTATGSSLTT
+139 SSSTI
-154 GSSLNRTSLG
+154 NRSTLG
-164 TSPLRTASATTSSL
+164 NSTLRPSASATSTATPSSFGSTAPRSFFDTSSSL
-178 GATAPKSTFSSTQT
+178 APRPSASSSLSST
-192 LSSRATAT
+192 
-200 STLSGTRPASTL
+200 TRPASTL
-212 SSVSSLSSART
+212 FSRT
-223 NTTTTARPS
+223 TTAATTARPS
-232 AFGSTRSTQTT
+232 AFTSSRSAQTG

-249 ATTSSSFSST
+249 ATTSALNSTVAGTSSLRTATPSSVFSSR
-259 TTSTLR
+259 TTSSPFGSANARLNST
-265 SGTSG
+265 SSNTSG
-270 SSFTARPAT
+270 STPF
-279 SSFGSA
+279 
-285 TTATSSTS
+285 S
-293 ASATSSFSSSTS
+293 ASTQE
-305 DFTRKIE
+305 FTRKIE

-324 RPVSVTRDGKTSLVT
+324 RPISINRDGKTSLVT

-350 RFAAFIEEK
+350 RFAAFVEEK
-359 CGIVLGEGKQYLV
+359 CGIVLGDGKQYLV

-392 NKAMEEKPNNK
+392 NLAMEEKPNNK

-427 ALENIILPELAK
+427 ALETIILPELAK

-459 SIGMVIQEQMSKML
+459 SIGMIIQEQMSKML

-506 RGLSAERKEKFFRP
+506 RGLSPERKEKFFRP
-520 THHPNMMAID
+520 THNPNMMAID

-557 FCRNVLIYFSNE
+557 FCRNVLIYFSND

-589 LGSTETLVGVSDK
+589 LGSTETLVGVADK

>member
-1 MALFSSDNDDK
+1 MALFSSDNNDK
-12 KLSQGSSVKS
+12 KLSQGSQVKS

-27 SKDTVS
+27 SKNADG
-33 KDAFSKPAVS
+33 
-43 KYESSSALNSSTST
+43 SASNRVTST

-63 TSSSPFA
+63 RSSSPFA
-70 SSSAGSNLTGSTFT
+70 T
-84 GNTVNSSATRS
+84 
-95 SAFSSTASAT
+95 SSTARSSSFT
-105 RTTSS
+105 STT
-110 VGTLNN
+110 
-116 TRPTGSAFGS
+116 TRPTGVSTQTTLSSTRPLGS
-126 TLNTSSNSTSRFQ
+126 TLNSTAQSSVARAQ
-139 SSSTLNTATGSSLTT
+139 SSSTLNRSI
-154 GSSLNRTSLG
+154 LG
-164 TSPLRTASATTSSL
+164 NSTLRPPASATSTATPSSFGSTAPRSFFDTSSSL
-178 GATAPKSTFSSTQT
+178 ASRPSASSSLSST
-192 LSSRATAT
+192 
-200 STLSGTRPASTL
+200 TRPASTL
-212 SSVSSLSSART
+212 FSRT
-223 NTTTTARPS
+223 TTAATTARPS
-232 AFGSTRSTQTT
+232 AFTSSRSTQTS
-243 SSFTPR
+243 SSFTPGATTSALNSTASGTSSLR
-249 ATTSSSFSST
+249 TATPSSVFSSRTTSSSFGSANARLNSTSSN
-259 TTSTLR
+259 
-265 SGTSG
+265 TSG
-270 SSFTARPAT
+270 STPF
-279 SSFGSA
+279 
-285 TTATSSTS
+285 S
-293 ASATSSFSSSTS
+293 ASTQE
-305 DFTRKIE
+305 FTRKIE

-324 RPVSVTRDGKTSLVT
+324 RPISINRDGKTSLVT

-350 RFAAFIEEK
+350 RFAAFVEEK
-359 CGIVLGEGKQYLV
+359 CGIVLGDGKQYLV

-392 NKAMEEKPNNK
+392 NLAMEEKTNNK

-427 ALENIILPELAK
+427 ALETIILPELAK

-459 SIGMVIQEQMSKML
+459 SIGMIIQEQMSKML

-506 RGLSAERKEKFFRP
+506 RGLSPERKEKFFRP
-520 THHPNMMAID
+520 THNPNMMAID

-557 FCRNVLIYFSNE
+557 FCRNVLIYFSND

-583 PGGYLI
+583 LGGYLI
-589 LGSTETLVGVSDK
+589 LGSTETLVGVADK

>member
-1 MALFSSDNDDK
+1 MALFSSDNNDK
-12 KLSQGSSVKS
+12 KLSQGSQVKS

-27 SKDTVS
+27 SKNADG
-33 KDAFSKPAVS
+33 
-43 KYESSSALNSSTST
+43 SASNRVTST

-63 TSSSPFA
+63 RSSSPFA
-70 SSSAGSNLTGSTFT
+70 T
-84 GNTVNSSATRS
+84 
-95 SAFSSTASAT
+95 SSTAKSSSFT
-105 RTTSS
+105 STT
-110 VGTLNN
+110 
-116 TRPTGSAFGS
+116 TRPTGVSTQTTLSSTRPLGS
-126 TLNTSSNSTSRFQ
+126 TLDSTAQSSVARAQ
-139 SSSTLNTATGSSLTT
+139 SSSTI
-154 GSSLNRTSLG
+154 NRSTLG
-164 TSPLRTASATTSSL
+164 NSTLRPSASATSTATPSSFGSTAPRSFFDTSSSL
-178 GATAPKSTFSSTQT
+178 ASRPSASSSLSST
-192 LSSRATAT
+192 
-200 STLSGTRPASTL
+200 TRPASTL
-212 SSVSSLSSART
+212 FSR
-223 NTTTTARPS
+223 TTTAASTARPS
-232 AFGSTRSTQTT
+232 AFTSSRSTQTG

-249 ATTSSSFSST
+249 ATTSALNSTVAGTSSLRTATPSSVFSSR
-259 TTSTLR
+259 TTS
-265 SGTSG
+265 
-270 SSFTARPAT
+270 

-285 TTATSSTS
+285 NARLNSTSSNTSGSTPFS
-293 ASATSSFSSSTS
+293 ASTQE
-305 DFTRKIE
+305 FTRKIE

-324 RPVSVTRDGKTSLVT
+324 RPISINRDGKTSLVT

-350 RFAAFIEEK
+350 RFATFVEEK
-359 CGIVLGEGKQYLV
+359 CGIVLGDGKQYLV

-392 NKAMEEKPNNK
+392 NLAMEEKPNNK

-427 ALENIILPELAK
+427 ALETIILPELAK

-459 SIGMVIQEQMSKML
+459 SIGMIIQEQMSKML

-506 RGLSAERKEKFFRP
+506 RGLSPERKEKFFRP
-520 THHPNMMAID
+520 THNPNMMAID

-557 FCRNVLIYFSNE
+557 FCRNVLIYFSND

-589 LGSTETLVGVSDK
+589 LGSTETLVGVADK

>member
-1 MALFSSDNDDK
+1 MALFSSDNNDK
-12 KLSQGSSVKS
+12 KLSQGSQVKS

-27 SKDTVS
+27 SKNADG
-33 KDAFSKPAVS
+33 
-43 KYESSSALNSSTST
+43 SASNRVTST

-63 TSSSPFA
+63 RSSSPFA
-70 SSSAGSNLTGSTFT
+70 T
-84 GNTVNSSATRS
+84 
-95 SAFSSTASAT
+95 SSTARSSSFT
-105 RTTSS
+105 STT
-110 VGTLNN
+110 
-116 TRPTGSAFGS
+116 TRPTGVSTQTTLSSTRPLGS
-126 TLNTSSNSTSRFQ
+126 TLNSTAQSSVARAQ
-139 SSSTLNTATGSSLTT
+139 SSSTLNRST
-154 GSSLNRTSLG
+154 LG
-164 TSPLRTASATTSSL
+164 NSTLRPSASATSTATPSSFGSTAPRSFFDTSSSL
-178 GATAPKSTFSSTQT
+178 ASRPSASSILSST
-192 LSSRATAT
+192 
-200 STLSGTRPASTL
+200 TRPASTL
-212 SSVSSLSSART
+212 FSRT
-223 NTTTTARPS
+223 TTAATTARPS
-232 AFGSTRSTQTT
+232 AFTSSRSTQTG

-249 ATTSSSFSST
+249 ATTSALNSTAAGTSSLRTATPSSVFSSR
-259 TTSTLR
+259 TTS
-265 SGTSG
+265 
-270 SSFTARPAT
+270 

-285 TTATSSTS
+285 NARLNSTSSNTSGSTPFS
-293 ASATSSFSSSTS
+293 ASTQE
-305 DFTRKIE
+305 FTRKIE

-324 RPVSVTRDGKTSLVT
+324 RPISINRDGKTSLVT

-350 RFAAFIEEK
+350 RFAAFVEEK
-359 CGIVLGEGKQYLV
+359 CGIVLGDGKQYLV

-392 NKAMEEKPNNK
+392 NLAMEEKPNNK

-427 ALENIILPELAK
+427 ALETIILPELAK

-459 SIGMVIQEQMSKML
+459 SIGMIIQEQMSKML

-506 RGLSAERKEKFFRP
+506 RGLSPERKEKFFRP
-520 THHPNMMAID
+520 THNPNMMAID

-557 FCRNVLIYFSNE
+557 FCRNVLIYFSND

-589 LGSTETLVGVSDK
+589 LGSTETLVGVADK

>member
-1 MALFSSDNDDK
+1 M
-12 KLSQGSSVKS
+12 
-22 SSLLS
+22 
-27 SKDTVS
+27 
-33 KDAFSKPAVS
+33 
-43 KYESSSALNSSTST
+43 NS
-57 VKTLNP
+57 
-63 TSSSPFA
+63 
-70 SSSAGSNLTGSTFT
+70 
-84 GNTVNSSATRS
+84 
-95 SAFSSTASAT
+95 
-105 RTTSS
+105 
-110 VGTLNN
+110 
-116 TRPTGSAFGS
+116 
-126 TLNTSSNSTSRFQ
+126 TSSN
-139 SSSTLNTATGSSLTT
+139 
-154 GSSLNRTSLG
+154 
-164 TSPLRTASATTSSL
+164 
-178 GATAPKSTFSSTQT
+178 
-192 LSSRATAT
+192 
-200 STLSGTRPASTL
+200 
-212 SSVSSLSSART
+212 
-223 NTTTTARPS
+223 
-232 AFGSTRSTQTT
+232 
-243 SSFTPR
+243 
-249 ATTSSSFSST
+249 
-259 TTSTLR
+259 
-265 SGTSG
+265 TSG
-270 SSFTARPAT
+270 STPF
-279 SSFGSA
+279 
-285 TTATSSTS
+285 S
-293 ASATSSFSSSTS
+293 ASTQE
-305 DFTRKIE
+305 FTRKIE

-324 RPVSVTRDGKTSLVT
+324 RPISINRDGKTSLVT

-350 RFAAFIEEK
+350 RFAAFVEEK
-359 CGIVLGEGKQYLV
+359 CGIVLGDGKQYLV

-392 NKAMEEKPNNK
+392 NLAMEEKPNNK

-427 ALENIILPELAK
+427 ALETIILPELAK

-459 SIGMVIQEQMSKML
+459 SIGMIIQEQMSKML

-506 RGLSAERKEKFFRP
+506 RGLSPERKEKFFRP
-520 THHPNMMAID
+520 THNPNMMAID

-557 FCRNVLIYFSNE
+557 FCRNVLIYFSND
-569 VKADILRKL
+569 VKTDILRKL

-589 LGSTETLVGVSDK
+589 LGSTETLVGVADK

>member
-1 MALFSSDNDDK
+1 MALFSSDNNDK
-12 KLSQGSSVKS
+12 KLSQGSQVKS

-27 SKDTVS
+27 SKNAD
-33 KDAFSKPAVS
+33 
-43 KYESSSALNSSTST
+43 SSASNRVTST

-63 TSSSPFA
+63 RSSSPFA
-70 SSSAGSNLTGSTFT
+70 T
-84 GNTVNSSATRS
+84 
-95 SAFSSTASAT
+95 SSTAKSSSFT
-105 RTTSS
+105 STT
-110 VGTLNN
+110 
-116 TRPTGSAFGS
+116 TRPTGVSTQTTLSSTRPLGS
-126 TLNTSSNSTSRFQ
+126 TLDSTAQSSVARAQ
-139 SSSTLNTATGSSLTT
+139 SSSTLNRST
-154 GSSLNRTSLG
+154 LG
-164 TSPLRTASATTSSL
+164 NSTLRPSASATSTATPSSFGSTAPRSFFDTSSSL
-178 GATAPKSTFSSTQT
+178 ASRPSASSSLSST
-192 LSSRATAT
+192 
-200 STLSGTRPASTL
+200 TRPASTL
-212 SSVSSLSSART
+212 FSRT
-223 NTTTTARPS
+223 TTVATTARPS
-232 AFGSTRSTQTT
+232 AFTSSRSTQTG

-249 ATTSSSFSST
+249 ATTSALNSTADGTSSLRTAAPSSVFSSR
-259 TTSTLR
+259 TTS
-265 SGTSG
+265 
-270 SSFTARPAT
+270 

-285 TTATSSTS
+285 NARLNSTSSNTSGSTPFS
-293 ASATSSFSSSTS
+293 ASTQE
-305 DFTRKIE
+305 FTRKIE

-324 RPVSVTRDGKTSLVT
+324 RPISINRDGKTSLVT

-350 RFAAFIEEK
+350 RFAAFVEEK
-359 CGIVLGEGKQYLV
+359 CGIVLGDGKQYLV

-392 NKAMEEKPNNK
+392 NLAMEEKPNNK
-403 AQEEVIDAMTTNE
+403 VQEEVIDAMTTNE

-427 ALENIILPELAK
+427 ALETIILPELAK

-459 SIGMVIQEQMSKML
+459 SIGMIIQEQMSKML

-506 RGLSAERKEKFFRP
+506 RGLSPERKEKFFRP
-520 THHPNMMAID
+520 THNPNMMAID

-557 FCRNVLIYFSNE
+557 FCRNVLIYFSND

-589 LGSTETLVGVSDK
+589 LGSTETLVGVADK

>member
-1 MALFSSDNDDK
+1 MALFSSDNGDK

-27 SKDTVS
+27 SKDTAS
-33 KDAFSKPAVS
+33 KDAVS

-63 TSSSPFA
+63 SSSSPFA
-70 SSSAGSNLTGSTFT
+70 SGSTSAGANLTGSTFT
-84 GNTVNSSATRS
+84 GNTLNSSAARS
-95 SAFSSTASAT
+95 TAFSSTASAT
-105 RTTSS
+105 RSTSS
-110 VGTLNN
+110 VGTYSS
-116 TRPTGSAFGS
+116 TRPTGSAFGT

-139 SSSTLNTATGSSLTT
+139 SSSTLNTAASSNLTT

-164 TSPLRTASATTSSL
+164 TSPLRTTTATATAASSSL
-178 GATAPKSTFSSTQT
+178 GATAPKSTFGTTST
-192 LSSRATAT
+192 LASRPSAT
-200 STLSGTRPASTL
+200 STLSGSRPASTL
-212 SSVSSLSSART
+212 SSAR
-223 NTTTTARPS
+223 TTTTATVRPS
-232 AFGSTRSTQTT
+232 AFSSNRSTQTT

-249 ATTSSSFSST
+249 ATTTSTLSSAPA
-259 TTSTLR
+259 STLR
-265 SGTSG
+265 SGTAG

-285 TTATSSTS
+285 TSASGSAATS

-324 RPVSVTRDGKTSLVT
+324 RPISVTRDGKTSLVT
-339 EKQEVT
+339 EKQKVT

-609 PGIIYHLKPQKYAF
+609 PGIIYHLKPQKYAFQ

>member
-1 MALFSSDNDDK
+1 MAQFSSDNNDK
-12 KLSQGSSVKS
+12 KLSQGSQVKS

-27 SKDTVS
+27 SKNADG
-33 KDAFSKPAVS
+33 
-43 KYESSSALNSSTST
+43 SASNRVTST

-63 TSSSPFA
+63 RGSSPFA
-70 SSSAGSNLTGSTFT
+70 T
-84 GNTVNSSATRS
+84 
-95 SAFSSTASAT
+95 SSTARNSSFT
-105 RTTSS
+105 STT
-110 VGTLNN
+110 
-116 TRPTGSAFGS
+116 TRPTGVSTQTTLSSTRPLGS
-126 TLNTSSNSTSRFQ
+126 TLNSTAQSSVARAQ
-139 SSSTLNTATGSSLTT
+139 SSSTINRSTLGNSTLRPSASATST
-154 GSSLNRTSLG
+154 
-164 TSPLRTASATTSSL
+164 ATTSSF
-178 GATAPKSTFSSTQT
+178 GSTAPRSFFDTSSSLASRPSASSSLSST
-192 LSSRATAT
+192 
-200 STLSGTRPASTL
+200 TRPASTL
-212 SSVSSLSSART
+212 FSR
-223 NTTTTARPS
+223 TTTAASTARPS
-232 AFGSTRSTQTT
+232 AFTSSRSAQTG

-249 ATTSSSFSST
+249 ATTSALNSTVAGTSSLRTATPSSVFSSR
-259 TTSTLR
+259 TTS
-265 SGTSG
+265 
-270 SSFTARPAT
+270 

-285 TTATSSTS
+285 NARLNSTSSNTSGSTPFS
-293 ASATSSFSSSTS
+293 ASTQE
-305 DFTRKIE
+305 FTRKIE

-324 RPVSVTRDGKTSLVT
+324 RPISINRDGKTSLVT

-350 RFAAFIEEK
+350 RFAAFVEEK
-359 CGIVLGEGKQYLV
+359 CGIVLGDGKQYLV

-392 NKAMEEKPNNK
+392 NLAMEEKPNNK

-427 ALENIILPELAK
+427 ALETIILPELAK

-459 SIGMVIQEQMSKML
+459 SIGMIIQEQMSKML

-506 RGLSAERKEKFFRP
+506 RGLSPERKEKFFRS
-520 THHPNMMAID
+520 THNPNMMAID

-557 FCRNVLIYFSNE
+557 FCRNVLIYFSND

-589 LGSTETLVGVSDK
+589 LGSTETLVGVADK

-609 PGIIYHLKPQKYAF
+609 PGIIYHLKPQKYSF

>member
-1 MALFSSDNDDK
+1 MALFSSDNNDK
-12 KLSQGSSVKS
+12 KLSQGSQVKS

-27 SKDTVS
+27 SKNADG
-33 KDAFSKPAVS
+33 
-43 KYESSSALNSSTST
+43 SASNRVTST

-63 TSSSPFA
+63 RSSSPFA
-70 SSSAGSNLTGSTFT
+70 T
-84 GNTVNSSATRS
+84 
-95 SAFSSTASAT
+95 SSTAKSSSFT
-105 RTTSS
+105 STT
-110 VGTLNN
+110 
-116 TRPTGSAFGS
+116 TRPTGVSTQTTLSSTRPLGS
-126 TLNTSSNSTSRFQ
+126 TLDSTAQSSVARAQ
-139 SSSTLNTATGSSLTT
+139 SSSTLNRST
-154 GSSLNRTSLG
+154 LG
-164 TSPLRTASATTSSL
+164 NSTLRPSASATSTATPSSFGSTAPRSFFDTSSSL
-178 GATAPKSTFSSTQT
+178 ASRPSASSSLSST
-192 LSSRATAT
+192 
-200 STLSGTRPASTL
+200 TRPASTL
-212 SSVSSLSSART
+212 FSRT
-223 NTTTTARPS
+223 TTVATTARPS
-232 AFGSTRSTQTT
+232 AFTSSRSTQTG

-249 ATTSSSFSST
+249 ATTSALNSTADGTSSLRTAAPSSVFSSR
-259 TTSTLR
+259 TTS
-265 SGTSG
+265 
-270 SSFTARPAT
+270 

-285 TTATSSTS
+285 NARLNSTSSNTSGSTPFS
-293 ASATSSFSSSTS
+293 ASTQE
-305 DFTRKIE
+305 FTRKIE

-324 RPVSVTRDGKTSLVT
+324 RQISINRDGKTSLVT

-350 RFAAFIEEK
+350 RFAAFVEEK
-359 CGIVLGEGKQYLV
+359 CGIVLGDGKQYLV

-392 NKAMEEKPNNK
+392 NLAMEEKPNNK
-403 AQEEVIDAMTTNE
+403 VQEEVIDAMTTNE

-427 ALENIILPELAK
+427 ALETIILPELAK

-459 SIGMVIQEQMSKML
+459 SIGMIIQEQMSKML

-506 RGLSAERKEKFFRP
+506 RGLSPERKEKFFRP
-520 THHPNMMAID
+520 THNPNMMAID

-557 FCRNVLIYFSNE
+557 FCRNVLIYFSND

-589 LGSTETLVGVSDK
+589 LGSTETLVGVADK

>member
-1 MALFSSDNDDK
+1 MALFSSDNNDK
-12 KLSQGSSVKS
+12 KLSQGSQVKG

-27 SKDTVS
+27 SKNVDG
-33 KDAFSKPAVS
+33 
-43 KYESSSALNSSTST
+43 SASNRVTST

-63 TSSSPFA
+63 RSSSPFA
-70 SSSAGSNLTGSTFT
+70 T
-84 GNTVNSSATRS
+84 
-95 SAFSSTASAT
+95 SSTARSSSFT
-105 RTTSS
+105 STT
-110 VGTLNN
+110 
-116 TRPTGSAFGS
+116 TRPTGVSTQTTLSSTRPLGS
-126 TLNTSSNSTSRFQ
+126 TLNSTAQSSVARAQ
-139 SSSTLNTATGSSLTT
+139 SSSTLNRSTLGNSTLRSS
-154 GSSLNRTSLG
+154 
-164 TSPLRTASATTSSL
+164 ASATSTATPSSFGSTAPRSFFDTSSSL
-178 GATAPKSTFSSTQT
+178 ASRPSASSSLSST
-192 LSSRATAT
+192 
-200 STLSGTRPASTL
+200 TRPASTL
-212 SSVSSLSSART
+212 FSRT
-223 NTTTTARPS
+223 TTAATTARPS
-232 AFGSTRSTQTT
+232 AFTSSRSTQTG

-249 ATTSSSFSST
+249 ATTSALNSTAAGTSSLRTATPSSVFSSR
-259 TTSTLR
+259 TTS
-265 SGTSG
+265 
-270 SSFTARPAT
+270 

-285 TTATSSTS
+285 NARLNSTSSNTFSSTPFS
-293 ASATSSFSSSTS
+293 ASTQE
-305 DFTRKIE
+305 FTRKIE

-324 RPVSVTRDGKTSLVT
+324 RPISINRDGKTSLVT

-350 RFAAFIEEK
+350 RFAAFVEEK
-359 CGIVLGEGKQYLV
+359 CGIVLGDGKQYLV

-392 NKAMEEKPNNK
+392 NLAMEEKPNNK

-427 ALENIILPELAK
+427 ALETIILPELAK

-459 SIGMVIQEQMSKML
+459 SIGMIIQEQMSKML

-506 RGLSAERKEKFFRP
+506 RGLSPERKEKFFRP
-520 THHPNMMAID
+520 THNPNMMAID

-557 FCRNVLIYFSNE
+557 FCRNVLIYFSND

-589 LGSTETLVGVSDK
+589 LGSTETLVGVADK

-609 PGIIYHLKPQKYAF
+609 PGIIYHLKPQKYSF

>member
-1 MALFSSDNDDK
+1 MALFSSDNNDK
-12 KLSQGSSVKS
+12 KLSQGSQVKS

-27 SKDTVS
+27 SKNADG
-33 KDAFSKPAVS
+33 
-43 KYESSSALNSSTST
+43 SASNRVTST

-63 TSSSPFA
+63 RSSSPFA
-70 SSSAGSNLTGSTFT
+70 T
-84 GNTVNSSATRS
+84 
-95 SAFSSTASAT
+95 SSTAKSSSFT
-105 RTTSS
+105 STT
-110 VGTLNN
+110 
-116 TRPTGSAFGS
+116 TRPTGVSTQTTLSSTRPLGS
-126 TLNTSSNSTSRFQ
+126 TLDSTAQSSVARAQ
-139 SSSTLNTATGSSLTT
+139 SSSTLNRST
-154 GSSLNRTSLG
+154 LG
-164 TSPLRTASATTSSL
+164 NSTLRPSASATSIATPSSFGSTAPRSFFDTSSSL
-178 GATAPKSTFSSTQT
+178 ASRPSASSSLSST
-192 LSSRATAT
+192 
-200 STLSGTRPASTL
+200 TRPASTL
-212 SSVSSLSSART
+212 FSRT
-223 NTTTTARPS
+223 TTVATTARPS
-232 AFGSTRSTQTT
+232 AFTRSRSTQTG

-249 ATTSSSFSST
+249 ATTSALNSTVAGTSSLRTATPSSVFSSR
-259 TTSTLR
+259 TTS
-265 SGTSG
+265 
-270 SSFTARPAT
+270 

-285 TTATSSTS
+285 NARLNSTSSNTSGSTPFS
-293 ASATSSFSSSTS
+293 ASTQE
-305 DFTRKIE
+305 FTRKIE

-324 RPVSVTRDGKTSLVT
+324 RPISINRDGKTSLVT

-350 RFAAFIEEK
+350 RFAAFVEEK
-359 CGIVLGEGKQYLV
+359 CGIVLGDGKQYLV

-392 NKAMEEKPNNK
+392 NLAMEEKTNNK

-427 ALENIILPELAK
+427 ALETIILPELAK

-459 SIGMVIQEQMSKML
+459 SIGMIIQEQMSKML

-506 RGLSAERKEKFFRP
+506 RGLSPERKEKFFRP
-520 THHPNMMAID
+520 THNPNMMAID

-557 FCRNVLIYFSNE
+557 FCRNVLIYFSND

-589 LGSTETLVGVSDK
+589 LGSTETLVGVADK

>member
-1 MALFSSDNDDK
+1 MALFSSDNNDK
-12 KLSQGSSVKS
+12 KLSQGSQVKS

-27 SKDTVS
+27 SKNADG
-33 KDAFSKPAVS
+33 
-43 KYESSSALNSSTST
+43 SASNRVTST

-63 TSSSPFA
+63 RSSSPFA
-70 SSSAGSNLTGSTFT
+70 T
-84 GNTVNSSATRS
+84 
-95 SAFSSTASAT
+95 SSTAKSSSFT
-105 RTTSS
+105 STT
-110 VGTLNN
+110 
-116 TRPTGSAFGS
+116 TRPTGVSTQTTLSSTRPLGS
-126 TLNTSSNSTSRFQ
+126 TLDSTAQSSVARAQ
-139 SSSTLNTATGSSLTT
+139 SSSTLNRST
-154 GSSLNRTSLG
+154 LG
-164 TSPLRTASATTSSL
+164 NSTLRPSASATSTATPSSFGSTAPRSFFDTSSSL
-178 GATAPKSTFSSTQT
+178 AARPSASSSLSST
-192 LSSRATAT
+192 
-200 STLSGTRPASTL
+200 TRPASTL
-212 SSVSSLSSART
+212 FSRT
-223 NTTTTARPS
+223 TTVATTARPS
-232 AFGSTRSTQTT
+232 AFTSSRSTQTG

-249 ATTSSSFSST
+249 ATTSALNSTVAGTSSLRTATPSSVFSSR
-259 TTSTLR
+259 TTS
-265 SGTSG
+265 
-270 SSFTARPAT
+270 

-285 TTATSSTS
+285 NARLNSTSSNTSGSTPFS
-293 ASATSSFSSSTS
+293 ASTQE
-305 DFTRKIE
+305 FTRKIE

-324 RPVSVTRDGKTSLVT
+324 RPISINRDGKTSLVT

-350 RFAAFIEEK
+350 RFAAFVEEK
-359 CGIVLGEGKQYLV
+359 CGIVLGDGKQYLV

-392 NKAMEEKPNNK
+392 NLAMEEKPNNK

-427 ALENIILPELAK
+427 ALETIILPELAK

-459 SIGMVIQEQMSKML
+459 SIGMIIQEQMSKML

-506 RGLSAERKEKFFRP
+506 RGLSPERKEKFFRP
-520 THHPNMMAID
+520 THNPNMMAID

-557 FCRNVLIYFSNE
+557 FCRNVLIYFSND

-589 LGSTETLVGVSDK
+589 LGSTETLVGVADK

>member
-1 MALFSSDNDDK
+1 MALFSSDNNDK
-12 KLSQGSSVKS
+12 KLSQGSQVKS
-22 SSLLS
+22 SSFLS
-27 SKDTVS
+27 SKNAD
-33 KDAFSKPAVS
+33 D
-43 KYESSSALNSSTST
+43 SASNRVTST

-63 TSSSPFA
+63 RSSSPFA
-70 SSSAGSNLTGSTFT
+70 T
-84 GNTVNSSATRS
+84 
-95 SAFSSTASAT
+95 SSTARSSSFT
-105 RTTSS
+105 STT
-110 VGTLNN
+110 
-116 TRPTGSAFGS
+116 TRPTGVSTQTTLSSTRPLGS
-126 TLNTSSNSTSRFQ
+126 TLNSTAQSSVARAQ
-139 SSSTLNTATGSSLTT
+139 SSSTLNRST
-154 GSSLNRTSLG
+154 LG
-164 TSPLRTASATTSSL
+164 NSTLRPSASATSTATPSSFGSTASRSFFDTSSSL
-178 GATAPKSTFSSTQT
+178 ASRPSASSSLSST
-192 LSSRATAT
+192 
-200 STLSGTRPASTL
+200 TRPASTL
-212 SSVSSLSSART
+212 FSRT
-223 NTTTTARPS
+223 TTAATTARPS
-232 AFGSTRSTQTT
+232 AFTSSRSAQTG

-249 ATTSSSFSST
+249 ATTSALNSTVAGTSSLRTATPSSVFSSR
-259 TTSTLR
+259 TTS
-265 SGTSG
+265 
-270 SSFTARPAT
+270 

-285 TTATSSTS
+285 NARLNSTSSNTSGSTPFS
-293 ASATSSFSSSTS
+293 ASTQE
-305 DFTRKIE
+305 FTRKIE

-324 RPVSVTRDGKTSLVT
+324 RPISINRDGKTSLVT

-350 RFAAFIEEK
+350 RFAAFVEEK
-359 CGIVLGEGKQYLV
+359 CGIVLGDGKQYLV

-392 NKAMEEKPNNK
+392 NLAMEEKPNNK

-427 ALENIILPELAK
+427 ALETIILPELAK

-459 SIGMVIQEQMSKML
+459 SIGMIIQEQMSKML

-506 RGLSAERKEKFFRP
+506 RGLSPERKEKFFRP
-520 THHPNMMAID
+520 THNPNMMAID

-557 FCRNVLIYFSNE
+557 FCRNVLIYFSND

-589 LGSTETLVGVSDK
+589 LGSTETLVGVADK

>member
-1 MALFSSDNDDK
+1 MAQFSSDNNDK
-12 KLSQGSSVKS
+12 KLSQGSQVKS

-27 SKDTVS
+27 SKNADG
-33 KDAFSKPAVS
+33 
-43 KYESSSALNSSTST
+43 SASNRVTST

-63 TSSSPFA
+63 RSSSPFA
-70 SSSAGSNLTGSTFT
+70 T
-84 GNTVNSSATRS
+84 
-95 SAFSSTASAT
+95 SSTARSSSFT
-105 RTTSS
+105 STT
-110 VGTLNN
+110 
-116 TRPTGSAFGS
+116 TRPTGVSTQTTLSSTRPLGS
-126 TLNTSSNSTSRFQ
+126 TLNSTAQSSVARAQ
-139 SSSTLNTATGSSLTT
+139 SSSTLNRSTLGNSTLRPSASATST
-154 GSSLNRTSLG
+154 
-164 TSPLRTASATTSSL
+164 ATTSSF
-178 GATAPKSTFSSTQT
+178 GSTAPRSFFDTSSSLASRPSASSSLSST
-192 LSSRATAT
+192 
-200 STLSGTRPASTL
+200 TRPASTMF
-212 SSVSSLSSART
+212 SRT
-223 NTTTTARPS
+223 TTAATTARPS
-232 AFGSTRSTQTT
+232 AFTSSRSTQTS

-249 ATTSSSFSST
+249 ATTSALNSTAAGTSSLRTATASSVFSSR
-259 TTSTLR
+259 TTS
-265 SGTSG
+265 
-270 SSFTARPAT
+270 

-285 TTATSSTS
+285 NARLNSTSSNTSGSTPFS
-293 ASATSSFSSSTS
+293 ASTQE
-305 DFTRKIE
+305 FTRKIE

-324 RPVSVTRDGKTSLVT
+324 RPISINRDGKTSLVT

-350 RFAAFIEEK
+350 RFAAFVEEK
-359 CGIVLGEGKQYLV
+359 CGIVLGDGKQYLV

-392 NKAMEEKPNNK
+392 NLAMEEKPNNK

-427 ALENIILPELAK
+427 ALETIILPELAK

-459 SIGMVIQEQMSKML
+459 SIGMIIQEQMSKML

-506 RGLSAERKEKFFRP
+506 RGLSPERKEKFFRT
-520 THHPNMMAID
+520 THNPNMMAID
-530 SRVKSMVEFRP
+530 TRVKSMVEFRP

-557 FCRNVLIYFSNE
+557 FCRNVLIYFSND

-589 LGSTETLVGVSDK
+589 LGSTETLVGVADK
-602 YEMMRCN
+602 YEMIRCN